1 MDPNINSNGIYSFLK
16 RPKLLQHREIRLFYI
31 EFLNVVNP
39 HFPDATP
46 KMILKQKGRLK
57 NVIFVD
63 NPLFTNA
70 RGLLVYT
77 CSPKYREHK
86 QKELG
91 FTNLTIS

>member
-46 KMILKQKGRLK
+46 
-57 NVIFVD
+57 N
-63 NPLFTNA
+63 T
-70 RGLLVYT
+70 
-77 CSPKYREHK
+77 
-86 QKELG
+86 
-91 FTNLTIS
+91 LTLDYGV

>member
-46 KMILKQKGRLK
+46 ILGCACIAK
-57 NVIFVD
+57 I
-63 NPLFTNA
+63 
-70 RGLLVYT
+70 GLSRVRYNYF
-77 CSPKYREHK
+77 SK
-86 QKELG
+86 
-91 FTNLTIS
+91 

>member
-46 KMILKQKGRLK
+46 IRPGVMILNRTLILIQSGIKRSRFL
-57 NVIFVD
+57 ID
-63 NPLFTNA
+63 
-70 RGLLVYT
+70 
-77 CSPKYREHK
+77 
-86 QKELG
+86 
-91 FTNLTIS
+91 

>member
-46 KMILKQKGRLK
+46 IYTNINNEKKREAIDRLEK
-57 NVIFVD
+57 RQF
-63 NPLFTNA
+63 
-70 RGLLVYT
+70 
-77 CSPKYREHK
+77 E
-86 QKELG
+86 
-91 FTNLTIS
+91 

>member
-46 KMILKQKGRLK
+46 HRKI
-57 NVIFVD
+57 I
-63 NPLFTNA
+63 P
-70 RGLLVYT
+70 
-77 CSPKYREHK
+77 PKI
-86 QKELG
+86 
-91 FTNLTIS
+91 NINIV

>member
-46 KMILKQKGRLK
+46 NLAKVLILFP
-57 NVIFVD
+57 II
-63 NPLFTNA
+63 
-70 RGLLVYT
+70 
-77 CSPKYREHK
+77 KYMFYCMR
-86 QKELG
+86 
-91 FTNLTIS
+91 